1 MQFYLKCVYV
11 RHLKMIECQYLAL
24 QEQRSGRCG
33 IQYRQPLD
41 KGCGQMCQKQVLCQK
56 HEIFGTLVSLNDPL
70 AERRI
75 RIEIQLLNLFPSAVK
90 SPFGNPDLIR
100 NHFDRD
106 IHKSHMMNASES

>member
-33 IQYRQPLD
+33 IQYKQPLD

-56 HEIFGTLVSLNDPL
+56 HEIFGTLSIHSAQIQVANLCILSIDIPL
-70 AERRI
+70 TKMRR
-75 RIEIQLLNLFPSAVK
+75 PC
-90 SPFGNPDLIR
+90 
-100 NHFDRD
+100 
-106 IHKSHMMNASES
+106 

>member
-24 QEQRSGRCG
+24 QEQRFGRCG
-33 IQYRQPLD
+33 IQYKQPLD
-41 KGCGQMCQKQVLCQK
+41 KGCGQMCQK

-75 RIEIQLLNLFPSAVK
+75 RIEIQLLEPWYQV
-90 SPFGNPDLIR
+90 P
-100 NHFDRD
+100 
-106 IHKSHMMNASES
+106 